1 MPTHDLMQRVAAGST
16 TFLVRRADALL
27 YGAVVLVLVAPFF
40 VFDTIPLYDL
50 PDHIARQHL
59 LFGDAAPGMESY
71 YEAHWRLI
79 PNLALEGAVFLL
91 HGLLSIDLSIRI
103 FLALTVGQLFLGTLA
118 LHHALFGRCG
128 RLPLAAA
135 LFAYTGPLLFG
146 FVNFCFGLGWVLWV
160 FALWL
165 RWRQRAVAIPIL
177 GLLAAVALLA
187 HLFAFCIY
195 ALLVVSCWAGIAASR
210 RRRELSPRALVAS
223 GRDLLH
229 LAVPAALYLF
239 AMPHESAAFVPFD
252 ADGWQ
257 EKVAALGSL
266 LGFSDPIFDGL
277 CLFAVAAGAILI
289 APRVGIAAQMRWP
302 LACLTIAFLAL
313 PHRLGQGTFV
323 DYRLPPC
330 IMLLLIASTAW
341 RDPADPW
348 RNRVTVL
355 VCGLLA
361 LRLGFLYPQWAAM
374 AARLCRVPDR
384 IRVAAP
390 RRQAAAARGGAGPDQ
405 SLRPSA
411 ARPCGGHGGD
421 AAGRLD
427 THAVCR
433 QRSSDIELQAGFRQP
448 EHVHADGR
456 GCRQL
461 RFRAGAPSGTVR
473 SGPAAALS
481 HDCAR
486 PHFHLGSPAATRR
499 VGQ

>member
-1 MPTHDLMQRVAAGST
+1 MPTHHLMQRVAGGST

-50 PDHIARQHL
+50 PNHIARQHL
-59 LFGDAAPGMESY
+59 LFGKAAPGIESY

-91 HGLLSIDLSIRI
+91 QHVLSIDLGIRI

-118 LHHALFGRCG
+118 LHYALFGRCG

-146 FVNFCFGLGWVLWV
+146 FVNFCFGLGWGLWL

-165 RWRQRAVAIPIL
+165 RWRERTVSVPIL

-187 HLFAFCIY
+187 HLIAFCIY
-195 ALLVVSCWAGIAASR
+195 ALLVVSCWTGIAASR
-210 RRRELSPRALVAS
+210 QRHGELSPRALVAS
-223 GRDLLH
+223 GRELLH
-229 LAVPAALYLF
+229 LAVPAALYLA
-239 AMPHESAAFVPFD
+239 AMPHEGAAFVPFY

-341 RDPADPW
+341 RHPADPW
-348 RNRVTVL
+348 RDRVTVL
-355 VCGLLA
+355 ICGLLA
-361 LRLGFLYPQWAAM
+361 LRLGFLYPQWAAWQ
-374 AARLCRVPDR
+374 PDYAEYRTAFALLPPGAKLLPLEAEPGR
-384 IRVAAP
+384 ISLYDHPPLGHVAAMAVT
-390 RRQAAAARGGAGPDQ
+390 QRGALIPTLFAD
-405 SLRPSA
+405 
-411 ARPCGGHGGD
+411 
-421 AAGRLD
+421 
-427 THAVCR
+427 
-433 QRSSDIELQAGFRQP
+433 SDHQIL
-448 EHVHADGR
+448 
-456 GCRQL
+456 
-461 RFRAGAPSGTVR
+461 SYK
-473 SGPAAALS
+473 PAFAALS
-481 HDCAR
+481 TSTPTVKDAGSYDFVLVIHPERFDPDLLPPFRMIAR
-486 PHFHLGSPAATRR
+486 GRTFILGRLLRP
-499 VGQ
+499 GE